1 MTQDFRRELRLFG
14 MVAVILAA
22 YGAIVTSYAAAH
34 DQLGL
39 FATTGVRS
47 AILIIWA
54 MAFGFVFVAYLLDLV
69 LRRRPARPLLLMV
82 QELRAGLRRYDLL
95 LARGTVALG
104 FLSLMIFFT
113 PFKVMIGHTRGFP
126 YDAALRELDRLV
138 FAGYDP
144 WQLTHALFGSTP
156 ATAVLHTA
164 YSMWFAMVWLGLIYM
179 VLRPQLVQL
188 RAQYLVAFVLT
199 WIIVGSFA
207 AYFLASAGP
216 CYYER
221 AFGDPHFR
229 PLMDRL
235 QVIDAE
241 LKAFAPGMGVQA
253 LRVQDMLWQSY
264 ARQRELFGGGISA
277 MPSMHVAMSVLMA
290 CGGWRLGRKPGW
302 LLTVFALLIWIG
314 SVHLGWHYALDGVV
328 ALGLTLAIWKLSG
341 WLVARFML
349 RETPAAAWQPALAE

>member
-1 MTQDFRRELRLFG
+1 MTQDLRRELRLFG
-14 MVAVILAA
+14 LVAVILAA
-22 YGAIVTSYAAAH
+22 YGAIVTSYAAAN

-39 FATTGVRS
+39 FAGMAVRS
-47 AILIIWA
+47 AILYVWGI
-54 MAFGFVFVAYLLDLV
+54 AFGFVFIAYLLDLV
-69 LRRRPARPLLLMV
+69 LRRRPARPLLVMA
-82 QELRAGLRRYDLL
+82 QELRAGASRYDLL
-95 LARGTVALG
+95 LGRATVALG
-104 FLSLMIFFT
+104 FFSLMIFFT

-126 YDAALRELDRLV
+126 YDAALRDLDRLV
-138 FAGYDP
+138 FAGHDP
-144 WQLTHALFGSTP
+144 WELTHALFGSAP

-164 YSMWFAMVWLGLIYM
+164 YTMWFAMVWLGLIYM

-188 RAQYLVAFVLT
+188 RSQYLVAFVLT

-207 AYFLASAGP
+207 AWFLASAGP

-235 QVIDAE
+235 HVLDAE
-241 LKAFAPGMGVQA
+241 MKAFAPGFGIEA
-253 LRVQDMLWQSY
+253 LRVQDLLWQSF

-290 CGGWRLGRKPGW
+290 CGGWRLGRTTGW
-302 LLTVFALLIWIG
+302 LLTIFAVLIWIG

-328 ALGLTLAIWKLSG
+328 AFGLALAIWKASG
-341 WLVARFML
+341 WLVARFVL
-349 RETPAAAWQPALAE
+349 RETPAAAWRPALAE